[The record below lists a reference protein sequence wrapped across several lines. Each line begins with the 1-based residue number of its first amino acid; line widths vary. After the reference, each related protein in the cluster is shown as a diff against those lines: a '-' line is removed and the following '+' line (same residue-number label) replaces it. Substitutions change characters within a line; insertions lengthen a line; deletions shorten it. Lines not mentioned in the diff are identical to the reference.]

1 MRLLILK
8 ILSQILFLSM
18 LIGQYNASIKTA
30 RMYEIQ
36 QNWDSAIFIYNAI
49 LSKSPNNY
57 QVIRSLKNLY
67 KKSQR
72 YNEGINFLIY
82 QLSKNSK
89 DIQLSI
95 ELGEF
100 YFLNEN
106 ITKAKSTWAEGLILF
121 KNNRSFHRLLFSIYD
136 KYNLSTEIF
145 QLIESGRNNFDK
157 GFLSIE
163 LGNYYQKRNEYD
175 KAIEEYITSLLSNP
189 GRSSTVARKI
199 LVMSDDLNSKNTI
212 EMKLLETS
220 LRQPSIALPILSNHY
235 FKHREFQKSFN
246 ALIELSKSEPFNAKK
261 WLSFGN
267 NLRKENEYFLSI
279 KAYQLTLKNNLKG
292 YQYGEG
298 LLGLAKTFED
308 QILPT
313 KSNDLIPYF
322 YNDNIFFEDLF
333 QLTTNISSENL
344 TSSLS
349 IYDSI
354 LTSIPGSSL
363 ASEAEFRLAEIQYR
377 VIEDFDKA
385 YILYKSALSKSL
397 TKTLEQQII
406 LRIADVLR
414 AKGDFTSSISFL
426 DSMYNTH
433 QTLEIKNKLVE
444 MHLFSGK
451 PDTALIM
458 INEIFLTIM
467 PTNKFFNDLMELRD
481 LINFYYVE
489 VDEKSKEGFINY
501 LKSES
506 LLKQRKISEANQL
519 LKYIIKQNEEQKLF
533 PLLCL
538 RRAIILTKLNKY
550 NEALD
555 LLTKLKNTI
564 YSDRGE
570 VMSGQIYEQI
580 YNDKEIAM
588 RHFMKVINEFP
599 NSIFSEPIRYH
610 IRKLKSDEKI

>member
-1 MRLLILK
+1 MRLLIVK

-30 RMYEIQ
+30 RMYEIE
-36 QNWDSAIFIYNAI
+36 QNWDSAIFIYNDI
-49 LSKSPNNY
+49 LRKSPNNY

-89 DIQLSI
+89 DIQLNI
-95 ELGEF
+95 ELGEL

-106 ITKAKSTWAEGLILF
+106 IIKAKATWAEGLILF

-136 KYNLSTEIF
+136 KYSLSTEVF

-163 LGNYYQKRNEYD
+163 LGNYYQKRKEYD

-189 GRSSTVARKI
+189 GRSSTIGRKI

-220 LRQPSIALPILSNHY
+220 LRQPSIVLPILSNHY
-235 FKHREFQKSFN
+235 FKHREYQKSFN
-246 ALIELSKSEPFNAKK
+246 TLIELSKNEPFNAKK
-261 WLSFGN
+261 WLLFGN
-267 NLRKENEYFLSI
+267 NLRKDNQYFLSI
-279 KAYQLTLKNNLKG
+279 KAYQYTLKNDLKG

-308 QILPT
+308 QIFPT

-333 QLTTNISSENL
+333 QLSTNISSENL

-349 IYDSI
+349 IYDSV
-354 LTSIPGSSL
+354 LTSIPESSL

-385 YILYKSALSKSL
+385 YVLYNSALSKSL
-397 TKTLEQQII
+397 TKILKQQTI

-414 AKGDFTSSISFL
+414 AKGDFITAISFL

-458 INEIFLTIM
+458 LNEIFLTIM
-467 PTNKFFNDLMELRD
+467 PTNKYFNDLMELRD
-481 LINFYYVE
+481 IINFYYVE

-519 LKYIIKQNEEQKLF
+519 LKYIIKQNEEQKIF
-533 PLLCL
+533 ALLCL
-538 RRAIILTKLNKY
+538 RRTIVLTKLDKH

-555 LLTKLKNTI
+555 LLKKLKNTI

-570 VMSGQIYEQI
+570 VMSGQIHEQI
-580 YNDKEIAM
+580 YSDKEIAM
-588 RHFMKVINEFP
+588 RHYMKVINEFP

-610 IRKLKSDEKI
+610 IRRLKSDEKI

>member
-1 MRLLILK
+1 
-8 ILSQILFLSM
+8 
-18 LIGQYNASIKTA
+18 
-30 RMYEIQ
+30 
-36 QNWDSAIFIYNAI
+36 
-49 LSKSPNNY
+49 
-57 QVIRSLKNLY
+57 
-67 KKSQR
+67 
-72 YNEGINFLIY
+72 
-82 QLSKNSK
+82 
-89 DIQLSI
+89 
-95 ELGEF
+95 
-100 YFLNEN
+100 
-106 ITKAKSTWAEGLILF
+106 
-121 KNNRSFHRLLFSIYD
+121 
-136 KYNLSTEIF
+136 
-145 QLIESGRNNFDK
+145 
-157 GFLSIE
+157 
-163 LGNYYQKRNEYD
+163 
-175 KAIEEYITSLLSNP
+175 
-189 GRSSTVARKI
+189 
-199 LVMSDDLNSKNTI
+199 
-212 EMKLLETS
+212 MKLLETS
-220 LRQPSIALPILSNHY
+220 LRQPSIALPILANHY

-267 NLRKENEYFLSI
+267 NLRKENEYLLSI
-279 KAYQLTLKNNLKG
+279 KAYQFTLKNNLKG

-308 QILPT
+308 QIFPT

-349 IYDSI
+349 IYDSV
-354 LTSIPGSSL
+354 LTSIPESSL

-385 YILYKSALSKSL
+385 SVLYNSALSKSL
-397 TKTLEQQII
+397 TKTLEQQTI

-414 AKGDFTSSISFL
+414 AKGDFTNSISFL

-444 MHLFSGK
+444 MHLFSGR
-451 PDTALIM
+451 PDTTLIM

-467 PTNKFFNDLMELRD
+467 PTNKYFNDLMELRD
-481 LINFYYVE
+481 IINFYYVE
-489 VDEKSKEGFINY
+489 VDEKSKEGFIKY

-538 RRAIILTKLNKY
+538 RRTIILTKLDKY

-580 YNDKEIAM
+580 YHDKQIAM
-588 RHFMKVINEFP
+588 RHYMKVINEFP

>member
-1 MRLLILK
+1 MRFLVPK
-8 ILSQILFLSM
+8 IISQILFTSL
-18 LIGQYNASIKTA
+18 LFGQYNASIKTA
-30 RMYEIQ
+30 KMYEIQ
-36 QNWDSAIFIYNAI
+36 QNWDSAISIYKDI

-72 YNEGINFLIY
+72 YKEGINFLTY

-89 DIQLSI
+89 NIQLSI

-106 ITKAKSTWAEGLILF
+106 IVEAKTTWAEGLVLF
-121 KNNRSFHRLLFSIYD
+121 KNNRSFHRLLFSIYN
-136 KYNLSTEIF
+136 KYSLSAEIF
-145 QLIESGRNNFDK
+145 QMIESGRNDFGK
-157 GFLSIE
+157 SFLSIE
-163 LGNYYQKRNEYD
+163 LGNYYQERNEYD

-189 GRSSTVARKI
+189 GRASTVARKI
-199 LVMSDDLNSKNTI
+199 LVMSDNLDSKNTI
-212 EMKLLETS
+212 EIKLLETS
-220 LRQPSIALPILSNHY
+220 SRQPSIVLPILSNHY

-246 ALIELSKSEPFNAKK
+246 ILVELSKSEPFNAKK

-267 NLRKENEYFLSI
+267 SLRKEGQHLLSI
-279 KAYQLTLKNNLKG
+279 KAYQLTLKNNLID

-308 QILPT
+308 QIFPVES
-313 KSNDLIPYF
+313 KDLIPYF
-322 YNDNIFFEDLF
+322 YNDNIFFEDAF
-333 QLTTNISSENL
+333 QLSTNISSENL
-344 TSSLS
+344 TSSLL
-349 IYDSI
+349 IYDSV
-354 LTSIPGSSL
+354 LTSIPKSSL
-363 ASEAEFRLAEIQYR
+363 AAEAEFRLAEIQYR
-377 VIEDFDKA
+377 VVEDFDKA
-385 YILYKSALSKSL
+385 YILYNSALSKML
-397 TKTLEQQII
+397 TKTLKQQAI

-414 AKGDFTSSISFL
+414 AKGDFTASISFL
-426 DSMYNTH
+426 DSIYNTH

-458 INEIFLTIM
+458 IDEIFLTIM
-467 PTNKFFNDLMELRD
+467 PTNKYFNDLMELRD
-481 LINFYYVE
+481 IINFYYVK
-489 VDEKSKEGFINY
+489 VDEKNKEGFISY

-519 LKYIIKQNEEQKLF
+519 LKNIIKQNEGQKIF
-533 PLLCL
+533 PLLSL
-538 RRAIILTKLNKY
+538 RRAIILTKLDKY

-555 LLTKLKNTI
+555 ILINLKNTI

-570 VMSGQIYEQI
+570 IMSGQIFEQI
-580 YNDKEIAM
+580 YGDNAVAM
-588 RHFMKVINEFP
+588 THYMKVINNFP

-610 IRKLKSDEKI
+610 IRRLKSNEKI